1 MCVSHRGHCMV
12 LSIPRRWI
20 QIEVQFNDIAF
31 HISPPDRF
39 HRGRGWC
46 RLKLWILMA
55 TARVHIFSKC
65 IFRLNDAAHSRQ
77 GVQFKPKTLSQRD
90 GLWFSM
96 KSHFHWLVRAVKGDP
111 WKCDLFGPIKDHRTP
126 RSSSVTKMVDIPL
139 TRELPERPAQCFTCQ
154 STILSPFIMRV
165 GSFTLQSWNLIWF
178 KWALFYNS
186 DRKTAQKS

>member
-39 HRGRGWC
+39 HRGRGCC

-77 GVQFKPKTLSQRD
+77 GVQFKSKTLSQRD

-96 KSHFHWLVRAVKGDP
+96 KSHFHWSGLWRVI
-111 WKCDLFGPIKDHRTP
+111 LE
-126 RSSSVTKMVDIPL
+126 SVIYSGQSKNIEHPDQTQWQKWL
-139 TRELPERPAQCFTCQ
+139 T
-154 STILSPFIMRV
+154 SPSQE
-165 GSFTLQSWNLIWF
+165 SFLRGQPS
-178 KWALFYNS
+178 AS
-186 DRKTAQKS
+186 AATAQFSPHL